1 MIIRFFSMNKSL
13 FNIALTGA
21 LLLLLGSTVAVKA
34 QQSRDTANQVTITIQ
49 HADFLERVTADTAN
63 SIMKLIGNVALKQGD
78 NQLFCDSAYL
88 DLDKNYVEAFG
99 NVRIVQPG
107 SNVQSDYLR
116 YTGNT
121 KQAFLKGNVS
131 LTNGKDNLWAEELN
145 YNTGTKLATYAQG
158 GTLQTENTSL
168 SSNGGA
174 YNLNTKDARFTG
186 EVYVTDPQ
194 YSTQSEDLG
203 YNTAT
208 KVVTFF
214 GPSVVTND
222 KSELR
227 TAAGTYDTR
236 NEVAHFTSRSSIQ
249 NQEQYI
255 EANRL
260 DYNRITGEG
269 LAVGEVVALD
279 TVQKITLYS
288 DRATY
293 NEISRVLLATEQPVL
308 KKASENDSL
317 FIRADT
323 FYSAPVTALAAI
335 QPVPKDTLTASADT
349 VKQAAAREKKSRK
362 KRTADTAAALSVA
375 PPQPAD
381 TSVPRFFIG
390 YRHVRVFSDSL
401 QARCDS
407 ISYSQADSVLRLM
420 GDPVA
425 WSRQSQITGDTILLF
440 TDSSRVRR
448 LYVPNNAFLAARSGP
463 EKAELFDQVQGRTLE
478 GFFNDSSELEHALVW
493 PNAET
498 IQFVTDDAK
507 RYIGVSQAAGERIR
521 IYFENGAI
529 RHIVYEQ
536 DATQTLT
543 PLPQADLPAMRLSRF
558 KWREKE
564 RPKSRAELFE

>member
-1 MIIRFFSMNKSL
+1 MNKSL

-34 QQSRDTANQVTITIQ
+34 QQPRDTANQVTITIQ
-49 HADFLERVTADTAN
+49 HADFLERVAADTAN

-107 SNVQSDYLR
+107 SYVQSDYLR

-121 KQAFLKGNVS
+121 KQAFLKGNVG

-293 NEISRVLLATEQPVL
+293 NEISRVLLATEKPVL

-335 QPVPKDTLTASADT
+335 QPVSKDTLAASADT

-362 KRTADTAAALSVA
+362 KRTADTAAALAVA

-381 TSVPRFFIG
+381 TSAPRFFIG

-558 KWREKE
+558 KWREEE